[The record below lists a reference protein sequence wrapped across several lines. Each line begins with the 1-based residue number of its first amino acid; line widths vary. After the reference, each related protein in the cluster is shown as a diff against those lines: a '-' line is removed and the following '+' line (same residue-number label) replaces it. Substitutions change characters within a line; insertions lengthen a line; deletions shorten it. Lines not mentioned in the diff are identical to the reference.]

1 MPRAEEVTPDLL
13 RAWPL
18 PEPKGDKRDRGDV
31 HVVGGTRSTPGAV
44 LLAGLACLRVG
55 AGRLTISTV
64 EELTVPLAVAVPE
77 AAVHL
82 LDGLADSS
90 QPDAFVV
97 GPGLTEPGD
106 LVATISTRCGSAG
119 LVVDAGAL
127 RDLHEGLPA
136 RTVLT
141 PNGKELRE
149 LAGTDGEDQ
158 ELVRRVSAA
167 RGAVVASGGWIAAP
181 DGGLWHDSTGSVAL
195 ATSGSG
201 DVLAGAIGG
210 LLARGASAEQA
221 ACWGTHLHAAAGE
234 LLAPRRGRVGLL
246 ARELLDALPVGL
258 SGLS

>member
-1 MPRAEEVTPDLL
+1 MPRVEEVTPDLL

-18 PEPKGDKRDRGDV
+18 PEPAGDKRDRGDV

-44 LLAGLACLRVG
+44 LLAGIACLRVG
-55 AGRLTISTV
+55 AGRLAMTTV
-64 EELTVPLAVAVPE
+64 EELAGPRAVAVPA
-77 AAVHL
+77 AAVP
-82 LDGLADSS
+82 GRGARAGGAP
-90 QPDAFVV
+90 PDAFVV

-106 LVATISTRCGSAG
+106 LVAVAGTRCGSGG

-127 RDLHEGLPA
+127 RDLPEGLPA

-158 ELVRRVSAA
+158 QLVRRVSAE
-167 RGAVVASGGWIAAP
+167 RGAVVASGGWVAAP
-181 DGGLWHDSTGSVAL
+181 DGRLWHDGTGSVAL

-210 LLARGASAEQA
+210 LLARGADPEQA
-221 ACWGTHLHAAAGE
+221 ACWGAHLHAAAGE
-234 LLAPRRGRVGLL
+234 RLVPRRGRVGLL
-246 ARELLDALPVGL
+246 ARELLDELPVALAGL
-258 SGLS
+258 S